1 MAPLE
6 ISLSPSARLQFRL
19 LLFPFFKKALVGLK
33 IVNFFSQIGRC
44 GCVGAVAA
52 PRNLVKP
59 RKEESSS
66 GKDISGGRKSSK
78 DKTTPSWK
86 KLDASSEFGIQRSM
100 IPESTRMVLNKLR
113 KKGLLFFFLTSSSQP
128 LCCVSKLM
136 FSPKNITFFL
146 SELIVSG
153 FQVYLVG
160 GCVRDLIL
168 DRIPKDFDVIT
179 SAELKEV

>member
-19 LLFPFFKKALVGLK
+19 LLFPFIEKLSLALK

-128 LCCVSKLM
+128 LCCVSKLYV
-136 FSPKNITFFL
+136 FVREVHLFAQKNHYFF
-146 SELIVSG
+146 V
-153 FQVYLVG
+153 
-160 GCVRDLIL
+160 
-168 DRIPKDFDVIT
+168 
-179 SAELKEV
+179 